1 MKFTVFMVSS
11 FTIMHSLNE
20 HLSLLC
26 VFKGE
31 EWEER
36 LNKSPVVIC
45 LFLDEYLTVYF
56 FICAFW
62 LSSTGCLGY
71 TLSLSFVI
79 SKLLVF
85 MTSIQGCSPVQR
97 TEMQSKTKYT
107 NANILSLGQMK
118 PQSKTTVL
126 SSFLRQRNANYQE
139 QLGKIFN

>member
-85 MTSIQGCSPVQR
+85 MTSI
-97 TEMQSKTKYT
+97 
-107 NANILSLGQMK
+107 
-118 PQSKTTVL
+118 
-126 SSFLRQRNANYQE
+126 
-139 QLGKIFN
+139 